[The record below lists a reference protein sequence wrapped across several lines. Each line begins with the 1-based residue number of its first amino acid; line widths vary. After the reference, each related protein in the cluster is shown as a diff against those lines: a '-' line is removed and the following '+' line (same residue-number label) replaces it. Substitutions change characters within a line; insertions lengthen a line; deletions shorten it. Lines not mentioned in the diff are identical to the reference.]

1 MKNLTSE
8 IHKEFIVI
16 SCQEITIRNF
26 KNASCFE
33 IMQICD
39 ILLYKRIKIVSG
51 GENSDKTKNREIK
64 ACKKKP

>member
-51 GENSDKTKNREIK
+51 G
-64 ACKKKP
+64 